1 MADQLT
7 WPGVVT
13 VQEGIIY
20 KVNASTSTLGP
31 ASYWSLKIFSWAL
44 AEAQE

>member
-7 WPGVVT
+7 WPGVAT
-13 VQEGIIY
+13 VQEGLIY
-20 KVNASTSTLGP
+20 KVNASIITLGS

>member
-7 WPGVVT
+7 WPGVAT
-13 VQEGIIY
+13 VQEGLTHR
-20 KVNASTSTLGP
+20 VNASTSTLGP
-31 ASYWSLKIFSWAL
+31 AGYWSLKIFSWAL